1 MEDVATMDN
10 AAEQYDLITVLWRL
24 DGFKGIEGE
33 IGQGFSID
41 ELGAATD
48 TGRMS
53 RLRKLLASLQCWAA
67 QRLRRST
74 IT

>member
-1 MEDVATMDN
+1 MANAT
-10 AAEQYDLITVLWRL
+10 EHLITVLWRL
-24 DGFKGIEGE
+24 EGFKGIKGE
-33 IGQGFSID
+33 ISQGHSID

-48 TGRMS
+48 TDRMGR
-53 RLRKLLASLQCWAA
+53 LQNLPASLQCWAP

>member
-1 MEDVATMDN
+1 MDN
-10 AAEQYDLITVLWRL
+10 AAEQYDLMTVLWRL
-24 DGFKGIEGE
+24 EGFKGIKRE
-33 IGQGFSID
+33 IGQGHSID

-48 TGRMS
+48 TERKD